1 MYGRRLRTRLDLLKP
16 NIMNNVETNQR
27 KQVKYAGG
35 SERLFVVGERVWVRD
50 FGRNADPYLARRASR
65 TSRSENSR
73 AGNPRLICIP
83 VTSNG
88 PRAWAGSPRARA
100 SPPAGRCVLK
110 HATGARSTLKDSYWL
125 HTNHRVGTF

>member
-1 MYGRRLRTRLDLLKP
+1 
-16 NIMNNVETNQR
+16 
-27 KQVKYAGG
+27 
-35 SERLFVVGERVWVRD
+35 
-50 FGRNADPYLARRASR
+50 LARRASR

-83 VTSNG
+83 VTGNG

-110 HATGARSTLKDSYWL
+110 HATGARSALKDSYWL
-125 HTNHRVGTF
+125 HTNHRVLFNTNLAGSTGGTRRCERVLALKIYCRSHAHAIGDTRRCERGLS